1 MEKRYGKLAFPIPT
15 DALTKLI
22 ERDAGD
28 LDLYA
33 DLSGEGPGVEGLT
46 EFFPGESAQVRI
58 ASALSKQ
65 EWRAHRLRTTL
76 AHEYGHVRFH
86 GPLWEEK
93 LSSPSMSAELANK
106 AVPRC
111 NRDTVLGN
119 STSDW
124 MEWQAGRASG
134 SLLMPS
140 THLRRLVSRY
150 FERRGIFADHVRSG
164 SSEAAELEKM
174 VSRTF
179 FVSKEAARVRLSKLG
194 YVAEHDPAPTLF
206 G

>member
-33 DLSGEGPGVEGLT
+33 DLSDEGSGVEGLT
-46 EFFPGESAQVRI
+46 EFFPGELPHVRI
-58 ASALSKQ
+58 ASALSEQ

-111 NRDTVLGN
+111 NRDTVLGT

-164 SSEAAELEKM
+164 SSAAAELEKM

-179 FVSKEAARVRLSKLG
+179 FVSKEAARVRLGKLG
-194 YVAEHDPAPTLF
+194 YVAEHDPTPTLF

>member
-1 MEKRYGKLAFPIPT
+1 MEKRYGRLVFPIPT

-46 EFFPGESAQVRI
+46 EFFPGELPQVRI
-58 ASALSKQ
+58 ASALSEQ

-86 GPLWEEK
+86 GHLWQEK

-111 NRDTVLGN
+111 NRNTVLGT
-119 STSDW
+119 SASDW

-134 SLLMPS
+134 SLLMP
-140 THLRRLVSRY
+140 TTYLKRLVSRY
-150 FERRGIFADHVRSG
+150 FDRRGIYANHVRSG
-164 SSEAAELEKM
+164 SPPATELEKS
-174 VSRTF
+174 VCSTF

-194 YVAEHDPAPTLF
+194 YVVDHDPAPTLF